1 METFKIISLIVFNN
15 LLILTFIYFSK
26 SGSLKICI
34 CTIGKLENL
43 YVREYISHY
52 KNYGLDKI
60 FIYDNNDINSE
71 RFETVINDYLKIG
84 FVEVINYRGRDKQQ
98 IIAYQDC
105 INKNYDKYDWLIF
118 YDMDEFIYLKNF
130 TSIKNYLDQ
139 QIFKKC
145 QSIQLNMFFR
155 NDNNLLLYDNRS
167 LFQRFPKQVK
177 RPKEALKSIIKG
189 NKKIKVNCVHNI
201 NKNLRSCNGFGEFN
215 KKEKENIL
223 TKNPDF
229 QFYYIDHF
237 CFKSTEEFVNKV
249 NRGCAFWGKIDDM
262 KMERIGWYFDKNEIT
277 KEKIRYIEKYTN
289 LNLSIFVNNISSKIL
304 S

>member
-15 LLILTFIYFSK
+15 LLILTFICFSK

-105 INKNYDKYDWLIF
+105 IYKNY
-118 YDMDEFIYLKNF
+118 
-130 TSIKNYLDQ
+130 
-139 QIFKKC
+139 
-145 QSIQLNMFFR
+145 
-155 NDNNLLLYDNRS
+155 
-167 LFQRFPKQVK
+167 
-177 RPKEALKSIIKG
+177 
-189 NKKIKVNCVHNI
+189 NKKIK
-201 NKNLRSCNGFGEFN
+201 NK
-215 KKEKENIL
+215 I
-223 TKNPDF
+223 
-229 QFYYIDHF
+229 
-237 CFKSTEEFVNKV
+237 
-249 NRGCAFWGKIDDM
+249 
-262 KMERIGWYFDKNEIT
+262 
-277 KEKIRYIEKYTN
+277 
-289 LNLSIFVNNISSKIL
+289 
-304 S
+304 